1 MGVIVVICHRFDFG
15 AYIFPKDSYEIRLF
29 FVPSGGKKFFSPM
42 KKNFP
47 LMVDFY
53 HLPITGIDDDD
64 NDDRGVIYFYKGRA
78 FCRATLLYII
88 YIIYI
93 K

>member
-1 MGVIVVICHRFDFG
+1 M
-15 AYIFPKDSYEIRLF
+15 
-29 FVPSGGKKFFSPM
+29 PSGGKKFFSPM

-64 NDDRGVIYFYKGRA
+64 NDDRGVIYFCKGRA
-78 FCRATLLYII
+78 SYRATLLYIHYI
-88 YIIYI
+88 Y
-93 K
+93 KVS